1 MHVTPYL
8 SSTLGALL
16 SVATLCMVAF
26 GCEASA
32 PPGSGINLSG
42 MAMYERTTKNFA
54 PNFALRQV
62 AQSTAFLIDS
72 GNDAAPALLVGSG
85 HALEDSADIVDAEL
99 PGTGHISFAS
109 VAGRHFSVARV
120 RYVSRRGLDF
130 AIFEL
135 SQTQGALKALGVTP
149 LALAGRKAVEDEPV
163 IAVPRLS
170 DSHRGIASW
179 PEQDLPWIDM
189 KTGDGVVY
197 RHLLRVEGAS
207 LQPGDSGSPVLDAT
221 HRVLAI
227 FHSTLPGAGHA
238 SDLSFLPA
246 CLIQGRFNAQGE
258 GCGLDNVFNVLVEKD
273 DDSRLIYKQSVQ
285 APIVIDSPVYST
297 TPFYQAK
304 LAQWP
309 EQCEQADGYGVQ
321 QVSGDVLNLP
331 VTGLILAPANPT
343 VLALCLWGREADGP
357 EPANRN
363 AVALPVVVH
372 PPGPAAQPEMD
383 VSAPYLDAFGRW
395 AYRIN
400 VPSRHI
406 LFQRVEFKLGPW
418 QSTACA
424 DPRGYGD
431 LSSKI
436 IVRQD
441 SRLCAVGIDYAG
453 QRSVAVEVRL
463 RPRT

>member
-1 MHVTPYL
+1 MHVTPC
-8 SSTLGALL
+8 SASTPGALL

-85 HALEDSADIVDAEL
+85 HALEDSADIVEAEL
-99 PGTGHISFAS
+99 PGVGHISFPG

-120 RYVSRRGLDF
+120 RYASRRGLDF
-130 AIFEL
+130 AILEL
-135 SQTQGALKALGVTP
+135 SQTQGALKALGVAP
-149 LALAGRKAVEDEPV
+149 LALAGRKAVGGEAV
-163 IAVPRLS
+163 IAAPRLS
-170 DSHRGIASW
+170 DSRLGVASW

-246 CLIQGRFNAQGE
+246 CLTQGRFNAQG
-258 GCGLDNVFNVLVEKD
+258 CGLDNAFNVLVEKD

-321 QVSGDVLNLP
+321 QVSGDALNLSA
-331 VTGLILAPANPT
+331 TGLILAPANPT
-343 VLALCLWGREADGP
+343 VLALCLWGRGADGP

-363 AVALPVVVH
+363 AVALPVLVH
-372 PPGPAAQPEMD
+372 PPGPAAQPQMS
-383 VSAPYLDAFGRW
+383 VSAPYQDAFGRR

-418 QSTACA
+418 HSTACA

-441 SRLCAVGIDYAG
+441 SRLCAVGIDHAG
-453 QRSVAVEVRL
+453 QRSVAVEARL
-463 RPRT
+463 RP